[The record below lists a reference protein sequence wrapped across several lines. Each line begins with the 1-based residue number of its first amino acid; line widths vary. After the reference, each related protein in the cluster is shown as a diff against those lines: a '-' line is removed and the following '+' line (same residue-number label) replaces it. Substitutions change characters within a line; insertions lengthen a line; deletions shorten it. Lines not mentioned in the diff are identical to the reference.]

1 MNNKIFITVIVI
13 AIIVLGGYILLRKP
27 QSPAPSPDTQTEPS
41 EEMLP
46 TQPATTQEE
55 EAPSMNENV
64 VIYTDSGFSPST
76 IRVKI
81 GATVTFK
88 NESSK
93 AMWPASAIHP
103 SHKVYSGTSLQEHCP
118 DINGTA
124 FDACTGIQPG
134 NSWSFTFQKKGN
146 WKYHDHLN
154 PGNTGTIL
162 VE

>member
-27 QSPAPSPDTQTEPS
+27 QSPAPSPDTQTGPS
-41 EEMLP
+41 EETPP

-118 DINGTA
+118 DINRTA